1 MEQIHERMSSPPIT
15 VQADSSYQRA
25 LRLMDDH
32 QLHHLPVVNATGQ
45 LVGIITERDLLL
57 AASHYG
63 SADIEVAE
71 IMHKGAVTASPAMTI
86 AQAAELMLQKRIG
99 GLPVVNEQQ
108 HVVGVITETDL
119 LRAFVEMLGVETVEQ

>member
-1 MEQIHERMSSPPIT
+1 MEQIQERMSAPPII

-32 QLHHLPVVNATGQ
+32 QLHHLPVVNAAGQ
-45 LVGIITERDLLL
+45 IVGIVTERDLLL

-63 SADIEVAE
+63 QADIEVAE
-71 IMHKGAVTASPAMTI
+71 IMHKGAVTATPEMTI
-86 AQAAELMLQKRIG
+86 AQAASLMLHKRIG
-99 GLPVVNEQQ
+99 GLPVVDAQQ

-119 LRAFVEMLGVETVEQ
+119 LRAFVEMLEVETLDQ